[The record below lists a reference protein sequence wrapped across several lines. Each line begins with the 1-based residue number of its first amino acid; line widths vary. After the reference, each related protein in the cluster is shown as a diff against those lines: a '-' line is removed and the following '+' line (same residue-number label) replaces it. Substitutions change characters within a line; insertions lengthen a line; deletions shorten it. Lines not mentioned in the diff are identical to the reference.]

1 MYSNRNTQDYSVL
14 DCFFKCNFKLCALC
28 NRPVS
33 SLIIPLCSIGMK
45 ILGKLTPK
53 TQLAHQEASNGITQQ
68 AAFGSIF
75 QTSLVNSASHVAL
88 QHMMTS
94 YHVFTWRTETNLRTS
109 SLMQVRHPKDVT
121 QEQGGLFLAN
131 LVQFSKFYFTDGT
144 ACVDPQGEEA
154 TVVFVGPQSMRTYMA
169 SFGYE
174 VKSPDLGVLDR
185 LHASFNNFVQT
196 ASRPFGALFRKW
208 NIQMNI
214 NPL

>member
-1 MYSNRNTQDYSVL
+1 
-14 DCFFKCNFKLCALC
+14 
-28 NRPVS
+28 
-33 SLIIPLCSIGMK
+33 MK

-53 TQLAHQEASNGITQQ
+53 TQLAHREASNGITQQ

-75 QTSLVNSASHVAL
+75 QTSLANSASHVASP
-88 QHMMTS
+88 HMMTS

-109 SLMQVRHPKDVT
+109 SLIQVRNPIDVM
-121 QEQGGLFLAN
+121 QEHIKGGLFLAN
-131 LVQFSKFYFTDGT
+131 LVQFLKYYFTDGT

>member
-1 MYSNRNTQDYSVL
+1 MLSTLVVGILLVAASTGFRLGGQRSCRVVFWNENTGEVNTQNATCPS
-14 DCFFKCNFKLCALC
+14 
-28 NRPVS
+28 
-33 SLIIPLCSIGMK
+33 
-45 ILGKLTPK
+45 
-53 TQLAHQEASNGITQQ
+53 
-68 AAFGSIF
+68 GSIEWHYPAGRIRLHF
-75 QTSLVNSASHVAL
+75 PDVPGQLCITRGIAAYDDVISRVYLENGDQPQDL
-88 QHMMTS
+88 QFDS
-94 YHVFTWRTETNLRTS
+94 
-109 SLMQVRHPKDVT
+109 
-121 QEQGGLFLAN
+121 
-131 LVQFSKFYFTDGT
+131 DGT

>member
-1 MYSNRNTQDYSVL
+1 MLSTLVVGILLVGASTGFRLGGQRTCRVVFWNENTGEVNTQNAT
-14 DCFFKCNFKLCALC
+14 C
-28 NRPVS
+28 S
-33 SLIIPLCSIGMK
+33 S
-45 ILGKLTPK
+45 
-53 TQLAHQEASNGITQQ
+53 
-68 AAFGSIF
+68 GSIEWHYPAGRIRLHF
-75 QTSLVNSASHVAL
+75 PDVPGQLCITRGIAAYDDVISRVYLENGDQPQDL
-88 QHMMTS
+88 Q
-94 YHVFTWRTETNLRTS
+94 F
-109 SLMQVRHPKDVT
+109 D
-121 QEQGGLFLAN
+121 A
-131 LVQFSKFYFTDGT
+131 DGT

>member
-1 MYSNRNTQDYSVL
+1 M
-14 DCFFKCNFKLCALC
+14 
-28 NRPVS
+28 
-33 SLIIPLCSIGMK
+33 
-45 ILGKLTPK
+45 
-53 TQLAHQEASNGITQQ
+53 QEHI
-68 AAFGSIF
+68 
-75 QTSLVNSASHVAL
+75 
-88 QHMMTS
+88 
-94 YHVFTWRTETNLRTS
+94 
-109 SLMQVRHPKDVT
+109 K
-121 QEQGGLFLAN
+121 GGLFLAN
-131 LVQFSKFYFTDGT
+131 LVQFLKFYFTDGT

-214 NPL
+214 NPYACTSNAHDGLSLPSAASVACTCIFEFHLAQNINNVNNSFTYFYSSQFSFLDIKFKNKMISTTQL